1 MPFRSRSI
9 AREISSAVAAL
20 AVYVLVLLAPLHQ
33 AAGLQHDL
41 AELGYVSPST
51 WSICAAPLPGD
62 GGDNSSAKIKCPLAG
77 VGKQEIVATE
87 PGSVELDN
95 ILRVAV
101 GATYPDSPAPP
112 RPSVAPH
119 ISQARAPPVTV

>member
-9 AREISSAVAAL
+9 AREISSAVAVL

-33 AAGLQHDL
+33 AAGLQHSL
-41 AELGYVSPST
+41 AELGYASPST
-51 WSICAAPLPGD
+51 WSICGAALPGD
-62 GGDNSSAKIKCPLAG
+62 GGDNSLKCPVAG

-101 GATYPDSPAPP
+101 GATYPDSPAAALPT
-112 RPSVAPH
+112 VAPH
-119 ISQARAPPVTV
+119 IGQARAPPVIV